1 MVAVCIAGVL
11 LISHERRINLHSDPD
26 TLATTMSLVGQNPQL
41 LRDFEGAD
49 NCPNLRTCINDR
61 RYRLAPRS
69 GEDGYRLEIV
79 DAEDAASSE
88 SSHESSKKPHDG
100 RGIRPWELS
109 VGMGVGTTIYSVG
122 FLAVLATL
130 FSYSGKNS
138 GRRLL
143 TSLFRMR

>member
-1 MVAVCIAGVL
+1 MAVCIASL
-11 LISHERRINLHSDPD
+11 LLLSHERQINLHSDPD
-26 TLATTMSLVGQNPQL
+26 TLATTMLLVGQNPQL

-49 NCPNLRTCINDR
+49 NFPNLRTCIKDR

-79 DAEDAASSE
+79 DAEDAASYE

-109 VGMGVGTTIYSVG
+109 VGMGVGTCNG
-122 FLAVLATL
+122 GGLAMSRIWEIQVFKT
-130 FSYSGKNS
+130 G
-138 GRRLL
+138 
-143 TSLFRMR
+143 